1 MGAIAEHPPCG
12 LGWPRQLG
20 SLWVLRTDAQTPG
33 ASVVELDFLPLFK
46 SAKLFFR
53 PASPAPHP
61 PPPTASW
68 SVTALKLLPQLAPL
82 HLVLSPPGLG
92 ESSKQAPYLAGVSR
106 VRREEAA
113 PSFPGLLPAGWEKGP
128 VPPCTTRLWSWALKE
143 TVAWVFPKH

>member
-1 MGAIAEHPPCG
+1 M
-12 LGWPRQLG
+12 
-20 SLWVLRTDAQTPG
+20 
-33 ASVVELDFLPLFK
+33 ELDFLPLFK

-92 ESSKQAPYLAGVSR
+92 ESSKQAPYLAGVG
-106 VRREEAA
+106 EEGGG
-113 PSFPGLLPAGWEKGP
+113 STLLPRAPPSWLGEGTCPTLHYQALVLGP
-128 VPPCTTRLWSWALKE
+128 
-143 TVAWVFPKH
+143 